1 MKKILKLA
9 LTDFKLIFRDS
20 SLYTFLI
27 LPFLLYALLIWFVP
41 GLVERY
47 DVLLPYLPL
56 FLIIC
61 VVENTQVFSFVS
73 SMVLVDEKESN
84 VATLY
89 GVVPISNIQYLLS
102 RFIFPFLITVLLN
115 VGLIAVQPFY
125 EIGLGTNL
133 AISVL
138 TAMVVPVC
146 VMGINSIVEN
156 RMQAMIYIK
165 AFNIIVLLPTAA
177 FFVPDGFVHLFG
189 FLPTHWI
196 FQSIQNI
203 TQGVA
208 FTFFALIGV
217 LYFIGLMIW
226 LSRQFLKKHFV

>member
-9 LTDFKLIFRDS
+9 VTDFKLIFRDP
-20 SLYTFLI
+20 SLYAFLV

-47 DVLLPYLPL
+47 DILLPYLPL
-56 FLIIC
+56 FLVIG
-61 VVENTQVFSFVS
+61 VVENTQVFSFIS

-102 RFIFPFLITVLLN
+102 RFTFPFLITVLLN
-115 VGLIAVQPFY
+115 VGLLLVQPFY
-125 EIGLGTNL
+125 EIGFGTNL

-138 TAMVVPVC
+138 TAMIVPTYVL
-146 VMGINSIVEN
+146 GINSIVEN

-165 AFNIIVLLPTAA
+165 AFNIIVLLPFVA

-196 FQSIQNI
+196 FQS
-203 TQGVA
+203 VA
-208 FTFFALIGV
+208 NMTKGASFALFAVIGI
-217 LYFIGLMIW
+217 LYFGGLMIW
-226 LSRQFLKKHFV
+226 LSRLFVKKHFV